1 MSGPKLSQAEIERMR
16 QEQLERERLAALKR
30 LQDAQGQYRRVC
42 DKVEAIK
49 TDAMNTLDRVNAVY
63 RSVLQA
69 NIVQVLNRLVVISV
83 ADKKNP
89 ESYHEATK
97 KMETTIEEVSVDLD
111 VLLGKMVK
119 RDTTD
124 KTLKDANTAY
134 QTIMVMVDAM
144 GKEIMPIKMDFSSQY
159 DVAKRGKEI
168 ELLYSHYNVL
178 SKRSDVPNHQKFAR
192 IAEKKLQTLMSDDKN
207 LSNGKKV
214 DAFLQELINEEQE
227 LIRQW
232 NVRKELLDEYLAL
245 AAITDTVPRN
255 PNDFD
260 SEDLIRKEIKRL
272 RYIFKK
278 QDEMDYIADK
288 INDAM
293 VDLGYSF
300 VTSRVLTKKDQGE
313 TDFSLYKADEKTGIA
328 VYTDQTG
335 AVMMRMTV
343 LGDDPTITDDDRG
356 FSYQRQ
362 IDFCAGHPDLVA
374 ALAERGVFLK
384 QRSYQEPD
392 KKHTYKIDV
401 SGKGTVKTDISADK
415 DISYQKVDRRRR
427 RRASSKK
434 VRAM

>member
-260 SEDLIRKEIKRL
+260 SEDLIRNQEIEV
-272 RYIFKK
+272 YI
-278 QDEMDYIADK
+278 
-288 INDAM
+288 
-293 VDLGYSF
+293 
-300 VTSRVLTKKDQGE
+300 
-313 TDFSLYKADEKTGIA
+313 
-328 VYTDQTG
+328 
-335 AVMMRMTV
+335 
-343 LGDDPTITDDDRG
+343 
-356 FSYQRQ
+356 
-362 IDFCAGHPDLVA
+362 
-374 ALAERGVFLK
+374 
-384 QRSYQEPD
+384 
-392 KKHTYKIDV
+392 
-401 SGKGTVKTDISADK
+401 
-415 DISYQKVDRRRR
+415 
-427 RRASSKK
+427 
-434 VRAM
+434 